1 MKKVLSILLAVLMLA
16 SLCTIAVTSVSAE
29 ETASNIIKYNFDSEG
44 GVAYNRYAGG
54 VAYRDGGLYVH
65 NNDNQGGGIYFAK
78 DPTYATIHK
87 HTNTAAYDQML
98 VLEANTAYKVTFD
111 YKYLAGT
118 TYMGMDLLFATNAT
132 STIPQKNDYTL
143 VNGYTK
149 NTYTVTPAAA
159 LEADTEIQKAEFY
172 FTVAES
178 TVNMGLFLA
187 QKANAKVEVWMDNL
201 VIEKFNNTTIL
212 DLDFNSKTADGI
224 ASTGFD
230 TQYNHKFDTVEK
242 NNGAMTL
249 IQAANSGATMWFGKD
264 ANVNKGVTPI
274 PKTVVSDAT
283 AADYAKDALELKP
296 GTTYK
301 ITFRYRYRDDAHNGA
316 FIELMCAKNPFAST
330 DHGRGSGLSGFV
342 TYIDGNDTK
351 ATNDT
356 FGNTSNWQ
364 DWKYETIIFTTKDVL
379 TNKYLGM
386 RPCHSAKKIATQFDY
401 FMIEEIAVPE
411 QADNEL
417 VAEGSI
423 RGEGTDEETGDYVS
437 AGIRFKGRVSADFR
451 ATASEIGFYAVP
463 TAALKGAT
471 IEEYIATADNVA
483 ISAKVLADGMEEI
496 VYAVSTDAYGRKSY
510 DYQLII
516 TGLTREGVAQNL
528 LGTEITC
535 VMYAVVGDKTVY
547 TNTQAYC
554 YNDVANKQ

>member
-29 ETASNIIKYNFDSEG
+29 ETASNIIEYNFDSKG
-44 GVAYNRYAGG
+44 GVAYNRFAGG

-132 STIPQKNDYTL
+132 STTPERYDYTL

-230 TQYNHKFDTVEK
+230 TQYNHKFDTVGT

-249 IQAANSGATMWFGKD
+249 IQEANSGSTMWFGKD

-274 PKTVVSDAT
+274 PATVISDAT

-301 ITFRYRYRDDAHNGA
+301 ITFRYRYRDDAHNAA
-316 FIELMCAKNPFAST
+316 FIEFMCAKNPFAST

-356 FGNTSNWQ
+356 FGGTSNWQ

-386 RPCHSAKKIATQFDY
+386 RPCYRAKKTATQFDY

-411 QADNEL
+411 QADKDM
-417 VAEGSI
+417 VAVST
-423 RGEGTDEETGDYVS
+423 RAASGTGADYVS
-437 AGIRFKGRVSADFR
+437 AGIRFKAKVTEDFR
-451 ATASEIGFYAVP
+451 ASATEIGFYAVP
-463 TAALKGAT
+463 TAALNGMSLA
-471 IEEYIATADNVA
+471 EYVETANNIAV
-483 ISAKVLADGMEEI
+483 SAKVMADGMDEI
-496 VYAVSTDAYGRKSY
+496 IYAVSTDSYGRKTY
-510 DYQLII
+510 DYQMII
-516 TGLTREGVAQNL
+516 TGLTHEGYEKTMLNTKITTALYAIVD
-528 LGTEITC
+528 GEMVFTEE
-535 VMYAVVGDKTVY
+535 VSYS
-547 TNTQAYC
+547 
-554 YNDVANKQ
+554 YNDFANAQ